1 MSEPTILLDPTSER
15 SPVVR
20 PRIAR
25 PQSLEG
31 KTFGLIDIAKRR
43 GDVFLD
49 RIEELLRQRGA
60 RVNRYRKA
68 RFSIVAPPDL
78 RQRVR
83 EQCDVAIEALAD

>member
-1 MSEPTILLDPTSER
+1 MSEPAILLDPTSER

-49 RIEELLRQRGA
+49 RIEELLRRRGTG
-60 RVNRYRKA
+60 VNRYRKP
-68 RFSIVAPPDL
+68 RFSIVAPPEL
-78 RQRVR
+78 RQQVR

>member
-1 MSEPTILLDPTSER
+1 MTAPTTLLDPTSER

-20 PRIAR
+20 ARIAR
-25 PQSLEG
+25 PNSLEG

-49 RIEELLRQRGA
+49 RIEELLRRRGS

-68 RFSIVAPPDL
+68 RFSIIAPL
-78 RQRVR
+78 QLKQQIR
-83 EQCDVAIEALAD
+83 EQCEVAIEALAD